1 MKPKLYLESTIP
13 SYYVAR
19 PSRDLVTAAHQQ
31 ITRDW
36 WARRAK
42 DFEIYVS
49 QIVMDEIGTGDRE
62 MARLRL
68 EAIAKFPLLTASNEV
83 TALAEDLIRSG
94 PLPAKAAQD
103 AAHIAYSAVHGMHF
117 LLTWNCT
124 HIANAEMQDKIRQIC
139 ERHGFKPPLICTPDE
154 LMKGP
159 RHD

>member
-19 PSRDLVTAAHQQ
+19 PSRDLVTAAHQH

-49 QIVMDEIGTGDRE
+49 QIVMDEIGTGDQE

-68 EAIAKFPLLTASNEV
+68 KAIGKFP
-83 TALAEDLIRSG
+83 
-94 PLPAKAAQD
+94 
-103 AAHIAYSAVHGMHF
+103 YS
-117 LLTWNCT
+117 
-124 HIANAEMQDKIRQIC
+124 DC
-139 ERHGFKPPLICTPDE
+139 EQ
-154 LMKGP
+154 
-159 RHD
+159 

>member
-42 DFEIYVS
+42 DFEIRIS
-49 QIVMDEIGTGDRE
+49 QVVLDEVGAGDLE
-62 MARLRL
+62 MANARLNL
-68 EAIAKFPLLTASNEV
+68 IKDFPVLDLSPVAIDLADALL
-83 TALAEDLIRSG
+83 RSG
-94 PLPAKAAQD
+94 PLPSKAGRD
-103 AAHIAYSAVHGMHF
+103 ALHIALAAVHHVHF

-124 HIANAEMQDKIRQIC
+124 HIANAEMFDKIRRLC
-139 ERHGFKPPLICTPDE
+139 ERHGFSAPVMCTPDE
-154 LMKGP
+154 LMKGTS
-159 RHD
+159 HD